1 MLASSGAVML
11 RSASEKVLLR
21 DRDGVLGT
29 HKVRRFVL
37 HAHAAEPRP

>member
-37 HAHAAEPRP
+37 HAHGAEPRP